1 MEALSLDLRRRIV
14 ARYKQGDL
22 TYAEVAALFDV
33 GEASVSRLMR
43 RARERDDL
51 ERAPGA
57 GGFPPRITD
66 DQLQLL
72 VQLVAEK
79 PDRTLPELCDAW
91 MDRYGGDLTRSSLG
105 RALRR
110 AGVTRKKSP
119 SDPPSR
125 IASTSKKNVAR
136 SSKKP
141 QP

>member
-14 ARYKQGDL
+14 ARYKRGDL

-43 RARERDDL
+43 RSREREDL

-110 AGVTRKKSP
+110 AGLTRKKSP
-119 SDPPSR
+119 SAPPSR
-125 IASTSKKNVAR
+125 TAPTFKKSGAR
-136 SSKKP
+136 SSKKSRA
-141 QP
+141 